1 MLAVVAML
9 LTTVFVVVAPSA
21 TAQAETAPA
30 RFVPVRPC
38 RLLDTRES
46 PAEPL
51 AAGKA
56 AKVQVADRCGVGGNA
71 VAAAITL
78 TAIGPDAPGYATV
91 FPTGSERPVASAINY
106 APGETIANM
115 QLVQLGS
122 GGAVSVYTLR
132 SAHFVV
138 DVTGYFEPTDG
149 PKRTGRYVPIET
161 YRAVDTRQTQRP
173 SRRSAVNVRPQV
185 PADAIAVAVTI
196 TTTDTRSPGFFTA
209 YAADQQRPVASVL
222 NSDAAGQT
230 RSASAIV
237 PVSEAGFKVYTQ
249 AGDHVIVDVTG
260 YFTGRSAERSSVGL
274 FVATTPTRL
283 VDTRLAASPSGG
295 PRLWDRGTREFDPG
309 PITGGP
315 VGAIAANITVT
326 NTEDSGYVVAYPSRT
341 KRPLASNVNYDSA
354 SVTVATSSIVRTSTA
369 GVAVHALEA
378 THLIIDV
385 TGWFTGTPIEA
396 TGAAAVNQPPPDRRV
411 TIISDS
417 TMAGIRWNGALAGL
431 QGFQP
436 VTKLDSCRR
445 LVQYSCR
452 GREGFAPPTVVAE
465 LNAMAPVGPEEIL
478 LIATGYDDYYPRF
491 SSDFDIVVATAR
503 ARGFHHIVWATFVV
517 STRYRQPGSLTP
529 NYIAMNGILADKI
542 ASGNY
547 PDVRLWDLDSYVA
560 GTSGWFYSDG
570 IHETPLGSWGI
581 ADWVSR
587 HVRAFDDRPCAQPLG
602 PGRAV
607 QDPCPNPDLLPH
619 TDGLPDIV
627 GLYGL

>member
-1 MLAVVAML
+1 M
-9 LTTVFVVVAPSA
+9 
-21 TAQAETAPA
+21 
-30 RFVPVRPC
+30 
-38 RLLDTRES
+38 
-46 PAEPL
+46 
-51 AAGKA
+51 
-56 AKVQVADRCGVGGNA
+56 
-71 VAAAITL
+71 
-78 TAIGPDAPGYATV
+78 
-91 FPTGSERPVASAINY
+91 
-106 APGETIANM
+106 
-115 QLVQLGS
+115 
-122 GGAVSVYTLR
+122 
-132 SAHFVV
+132 
-138 DVTGYFEPTDG
+138 
-149 PKRTGRYVPIET
+149 
-161 YRAVDTRQTQRP
+161 
-173 SRRSAVNVRPQV
+173 
-185 PADAIAVAVTI
+185 AVTI

-209 YAADQQRPVASVL
+209 YAADQELPVAFGAQFRRCRTDPQRLGDRPVS
-222 NSDAAGQT
+222 S
-230 RSASAIV
+230 
-237 PVSEAGFKVYTQ
+237 AGFRVYTQ

-260 YFTGRSAERSSVGL
+260 YFTGQAADRSEAGL

-295 PRLWDRGTREFDPG
+295 PRLWDRGAREFDPG
-309 PITGGP
+309 SITGGP
-315 VGAIAANITVT
+315 VAAIATNVTVT

-341 KRPLASNVNYDSA
+341 KRPLASNVNYDSGA
-354 SVTVATSSIVRTSTA
+354 SDGRRRRRSCDIDGR
-369 GVAVHALEA
+369 GGRLHALEA

-396 TGAAAVNQPPPDRRV
+396 TGAAATNRPPPDRRV

-503 ARGFHHIVWATFVV
+503 ARGYHHIVWATFVV

-587 HVRAFDDRPCAQPLG
+587 HVRAFDDRPCAQPVR
-602 PGRAV
+602 PGGAV

-619 TDGLPDIV
+619 TNGLPDIV

>member
-1 MLAVVAML
+1 M
-9 LTTVFVVVAPSA
+9 
-21 TAQAETAPA
+21 
-30 RFVPVRPC
+30 
-38 RLLDTRES
+38 
-46 PAEPL
+46 
-51 AAGKA
+51 
-56 AKVQVADRCGVGGNA
+56 
-71 VAAAITL
+71 
-78 TAIGPDAPGYATV
+78 
-91 FPTGSERPVASAINY
+91 
-106 APGETIANM
+106 
-115 QLVQLGS
+115 
-122 GGAVSVYTLR
+122 
-132 SAHFVV
+132 
-138 DVTGYFEPTDG
+138 
-149 PKRTGRYVPIET
+149 
-161 YRAVDTRQTQRP
+161 
-173 SRRSAVNVRPQV
+173 
-185 PADAIAVAVTI
+185 
-196 TTTDTRSPGFFTA
+196 
-209 YAADQQRPVASVL
+209 L

-230 RSASAIV
+230 RSASTIV
-237 PVSEAGFKVYTQ
+237 PVSSTGFKVYTQ

-260 YFTGRSAERSSVGL
+260 YFTGQAADRSTDGL

-283 VDTRLAASPSGG
+283 VDTRLVASPTGG
-295 PRLWDRGTREFDPG
+295 PRLWDHGAREFDP
-309 PITGGP
+309 TSVTRGP
-315 VGAIAANITVT
+315 VGAIATNITVT
-326 NTEDSGYVVAYPSRT
+326 NTEDSGYVVAYPAGT
-341 KRPLASNVNYDSA
+341 TQPLASNVNYDSGA
-354 SVTVATSSIVRTSTA
+354 MTVATSSIVQTSTA
-369 GVAVHALEA
+369 GVATYTLEA

-396 TGAAAVNQPPPDRRV
+396 TGAAATNRPPPDRRV

-417 TMAGIRWNGALAGL
+417 TMAGIRWNGALAAL
-431 QGFQP
+431 QSFQP

-445 LVQYSCR
+445 LVQSSCR

-478 LIATGYDDYYPRF
+478 LIATGYDDYYGRF

-503 ARGFHHIVWATFVV
+503 ARGYHHIVWATFVV
-517 STRYRQPGSLTP
+517 STQYRQPGSLTP
-529 NYIAMNGILADKI
+529 NYIAMNEILADKI

-560 GTSGWFYSDG
+560 GTTGWFYSDG